1 MKFYLIYN
9 ETFTNQAIF
18 RSTFVFV
25 IDRCFV
31 FVIDRC
37 FVFVIDRCF
46 VNTGS
51 INKDF
56 LHWDFT

>member
-37 FVFVIDRCF
+37 FV
-46 VNTGS
+46 NTGS